1 LYHSDLEGSFSIVQ
15 GLIKSSRSK
24 CFLLSLLAFS
34 FIAGCNTTGNKGG
47 GGSSGSATSAGNVLR
62 YPLTTEPTSLDPAR
76 VEDGTTIDLIQ
87 QVFEGLVMWNERN
100 EIAPNLAEKWELS
113 SDGKTYTFHLKKGIK
128 FHNGRE
134 VTAEDFKYSLTRACD
149 PKMKSQTVQSYL
161 KDIVGAMDVNAGK
174 ATEISGIKVVDPY
187 TLQITLD
194 GIKPYWLGNMTYPC
208 AYVVCKEEVAKGGG
222 EINEN
227 ALASTTGTGPF
238 KFAEVQRNNLVR
250 LEAFAIYHGGRPKLD
265 GILRPIVKDAG
276 QRLNKYQ
283 VGELDIV
290 EISPADLDR
299 VQSDPTLQGDLK
311 SFPRA
316 ATWYLGLNQDAADS
330 PYTKREVRQAFA
342 MAINKE
348 EIIKVAMKGQAD
360 IANNIIPPGIKG
372 RNESI
377 KALPFDPAKA
387 RQLLA
392 QAGYPDGNGFPPLTL
407 SYRNDLPQVKSTAE
421 VVAQQLKTNLGIQVQ
436 QRPMEWGQ
444 FLTEG
449 KAKTIAFTHQRWAA
463 DYLDPQNF
471 LSTLLHTSRQ
481 VNGQWDHPSN
491 GVGYKNPEF
500 DKLCDAADTERDES
514 KRWELY
520 AKAEQM
526 AIEDAPWVPIYF
538 QRDLELIKPR
548 VKNLKDSL
556 FGHRP
561 HVSTEV
567 TP

>member
-1 LYHSDLEGSFSIVQ
+1 MQ
-15 GLIKSSRSK
+15 GLMKSSRSTY
-24 CFLLSLLAFS
+24 LLFSLLAYSLLF
-34 FIAGCNTTGNKGG
+34 GCNTTGNKGS
-47 GGSSGSATSAGNVLR
+47 GGSSSGNSASAENVLR
-62 YPLTTEPTSLDPAR
+62 YPLTAEPTSFDPAR
-76 VEDGTTIDLIQ
+76 VEDGTTIDLLQ
-87 QVFEGLVMWNERN
+87 QVYEGLVIWNENN

-113 SDGKTYTFHLKKGIK
+113 SDGKTYTFYLKKGIK

-149 PKMKSQTVQSYL
+149 PKTKSQTVQNYL

-194 GIKPYWLGNMTYPC
+194 GVKPYWLGNMTYPC
-208 AYVVCKEEVAKGGG
+208 AYVVCKEEVAKSGG

-250 LEAFAIYHGGRPKLD
+250 LEVFVNYHRGRPKLD

-299 VQSDPTLQGDLK
+299 VQNDPTLQGELK

-316 ATWYLGLNQDAADS
+316 ATWYLGLNQDAAGS

-348 EIIKVAMKGQAD
+348 EVIKVAMKGQAD
-360 IANNIIPPGIKG
+360 LANNIIPPGIKG

-377 KALPFDPAKA
+377 KPLPFDPARAK
-387 RQLLA
+387 QLLA

-407 SYRNDLPQVKSTAE
+407 SFRNDYPQVRLTAE
-421 VVAQQLKTNLGIQVQ
+421 VVAQQLKTNLGIRVQ

-444 FLTEG
+444 FLTER
-449 KAKTIAFTHQRWAA
+449 KAKTLAFTHLRWGA

-471 LSTLLHTSRQ
+471 LSTLLYTSRR
-481 VNGQWDHPSN
+481 VNGQWDHPEN
-491 GVGYKNPEF
+491 GTGYKNPEF
-500 DKLCDAADTERDES
+500 DKLCDAADTERNES

-526 AIEDAPWVPIYF
+526 AIEDAPWIPIYF